1 MSQTAHLQTL
11 LLIEDE
17 QAFANILLIRLS
29 RQGYQCHHADT
40 VEAGIKLASELSPQ
54 YVVVDMKIGN
64 DNSLP
69 HITALRAL
77 LPQAKIVLLTGYAS
91 IATAVEAIKNG
102 ADDYLAKPVDTA
114 ALIAALEGK
123 QSAVSS
129 EQTISTARLEW
140 EHIQQTLKTND
151 GNISVTARQLG
162 MHRRTLQRK
171 LVKKPKGENG

>member
-1 MSQTAHLQTL
+1 MKQTL

-17 QAFANILLIRLS
+17 QTFADILLVRLS

-40 VEAGIKLASELSPQ
+40 INKGLGLALELKPQ
-54 YVVVDMKIGN
+54 YLVVDMKIGN

-69 HITALRAL
+69 YIGELRAL
-77 LPQAKIVLLTGYAS
+77 LPMAKIVLLTGYAS

-114 ALIAALEGK
+114 GLLAVLEGNK
-123 QSAVSS
+123 AAVTP
-129 EQTISTARLEW
+129 EQTMSAARLEW
-140 EHIQQTLKTND
+140 EHIQQTLKMND
-151 GNISVTARQLG
+151 GNISVSARQLG

-171 LVKKPKGENG
+171 LLKKPKAEIY

>member
-1 MSQTAHLQTL
+1 MSQTL

-17 QAFANILLIRLS
+17 QAFADILVVRLS
-29 RQGYQCHHADT
+29 RQGYHCQHADT
-40 VEAGIKLASELSPQ
+40 IAKGLRLALELRPQ

-69 HITALRAL
+69 HIAELRAL
-77 LPQAKIVLLTGYAS
+77 LPSATIILLTGYAS

-114 ALIAALEGK
+114 ALIAVLQGNK
-123 QSAVSS
+123 LAVTA

-140 EHIQQTLKTND
+140 EHIQQTLKMND
-151 GNISVTARQLG
+151 GNISESARQLG

-171 LVKKPKGENG
+171 LLKRPKAES